1 MTPLR
6 QKPPKDAKSGKK
18 VNKSSS
24 FGDASDFDK
33 TIDEKK
39 ENNEIWDELEEDV
52 QSHLSQNNGS
62 KGDKTSEFVSSQAL
76 KDQDEYKK
84 NLDISNKIR
93 QGDIQVSLPKMG
105 MPNEIP

>member
-6 QKPPKDAKSGKK
+6 QKPSKDAKSGKRL
-18 VNKSSS
+18 NKSSS

-33 TIDEKK
+33 TGDEKNG
-39 ENNEIWDELEEDV
+39 NNEIWDELEEEV
-52 QSHLSQNNGS
+52 QSHLNHNNGHI
-62 KGDKTSEFVSSQAL
+62 GGKTTEVDSTQA
-76 KDQDEYKK
+76 QDEYKK

-105 MPNEIP
+105 AGNENP